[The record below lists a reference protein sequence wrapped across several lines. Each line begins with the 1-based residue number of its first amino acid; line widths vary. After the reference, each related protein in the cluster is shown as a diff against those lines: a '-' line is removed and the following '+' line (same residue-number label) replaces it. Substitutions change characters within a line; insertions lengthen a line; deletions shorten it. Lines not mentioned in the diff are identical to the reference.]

1 MRNVLNLGE
10 APPAI
15 EQSFKA
21 ATKLK
26 NEMESIPLNE
36 MFISAKDIGVR
47 TYEAS
52 HNTYL
57 DMQEFLGIE
66 KALKT
71 IQVEQGNN
79 KSRLIRKE
87 RY

>member
-1 MRNVLNLGE
+1 MKWKVYHLRKC
-10 APPAI
+10 
-15 EQSFKA
+15 S
-21 ATKLK
+21 
-26 NEMESIPLNE
+26 S
-36 MFISAKDIGVR
+36 SAKDIGVK

>member
-1 MRNVLNLGE
+1 MKWKVYHL
-10 APPAI
+10 
-15 EQSFKA
+15 
-21 ATKLK
+21 TKR
-26 NEMESIPLNE
+26 SS
-36 MFISAKDIGVR
+36 SAKDIDVKA
-47 TYEAS
+47 YEAS

>member
-1 MRNVLNLGE
+1 MKWKVYHL
-10 APPAI
+10 
-15 EQSFKA
+15 
-21 ATKLK
+21 TKR
-26 NEMESIPLNE
+26 SS
-36 MFISAKDIGVR
+36 SAKDIGVK

>member
-1 MRNVLNLGE
+1 MKWKVYHL
-10 APPAI
+10 
-15 EQSFKA
+15 
-21 ATKLK
+21 TKC
-26 NEMESIPLNE
+26 SS
-36 MFISAKDIGVR
+36 SAKDIGVK

>member
-1 MRNVLNLGE
+1 
-10 APPAI
+10 
-15 EQSFKA
+15 
-21 ATKLK
+21 
-26 NEMESIPLNE
+26 
-36 MFISAKDIGVR
+36 
-47 TYEAS
+47 
-52 HNTYL
+52 
-57 DMQEFLGIE
+57 MQEFLGIE